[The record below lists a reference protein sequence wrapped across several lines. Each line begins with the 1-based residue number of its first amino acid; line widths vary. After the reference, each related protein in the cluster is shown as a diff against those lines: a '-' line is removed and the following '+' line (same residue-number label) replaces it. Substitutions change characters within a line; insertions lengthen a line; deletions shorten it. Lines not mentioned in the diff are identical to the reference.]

1 MSSTLSNF
9 LLYAILISMKHTL
22 YRVSYIK
29 HDEFYLSEYEMVVYH
44 SIFKETMLKNR
55 RCAQL
60 SLSDLHKMTGLGK
73 STIDNQLKYLE
84 KKRLI
89 EIDNTHK
96 TNTICF
102 VSLYRGFEWGRLRR
116 GY

>member
-1 MSSTLSNF
+1 M
-9 LLYAILISMKHTL
+9 SMKHTIH
-22 YRVSYIK
+22 RVSYIE
-29 HDEFYLSEYEMVVYH
+29 HDEFCLSETEMEVYH
-44 SIFKETMLKNR
+44 VIFKETMLKNR

-89 EIDNTHK
+89 EIDKTHK

-102 VSLYRGFEWGRLRR
+102 VTIYRDYLWGRLRH